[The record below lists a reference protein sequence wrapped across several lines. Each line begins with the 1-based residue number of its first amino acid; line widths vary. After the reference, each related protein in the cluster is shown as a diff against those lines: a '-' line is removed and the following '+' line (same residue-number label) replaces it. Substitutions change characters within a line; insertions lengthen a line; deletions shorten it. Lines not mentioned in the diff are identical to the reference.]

1 MYLHIYEKTNSIFIH
16 FQYIS
21 STNINESTAR
31 ATRSQRSALRS
42 LPTVDRARRPGG
54 SSALRQACT
63 DTVVCAKRRIN
74 RPRLG
79 GLHTMCLLPYHRLCE
94 RPELFLLSPLRA
106 MKGTFWSFV
115 MAQPLSCAKVSRH
128 VGSCTELL

>member
-1 MYLHIYEKTNSIFIH
+1 MYLHIYKKTNSIFIH

-54 SSALRQACT
+54 SSALRCVAGGSFSEC
-63 DTVVCAKRRIN
+63 VCVA
-74 RPRLG
+74 
-79 GLHTMCLLPYHRLCE
+79 
-94 RPELFLLSPLRA
+94 
-106 MKGTFWSFV
+106 GTRDFNV
-115 MAQPLSCAKVSRH
+115 
-128 VGSCTELL
+128 